1 MIGASL
7 ICLATAIYFEARSE
21 PLEGQ
26 YAVAEV
32 IVNRAES
39 PRFPDT
45 VCDVIN
51 QDLGPKAYD
60 CQFSFTCDGKPETIR
75 NERAY
80 LDATLVAYDVLY
92 MEGTLTY
99 TDGALFYHTKAVNPE
114 WSKRMEV
121 TAEVGAHVFLSDED
135 I

>member
-45 VCDVIN
+45 VCDVIH
-51 QDLGPKAYD
+51 QDLGPKAHD
-60 CQFSFTCDGKPETIR
+60 CQFSFTCDGKPETIH

-92 MEGTLTY
+92 MEGTTTY
-99 TDGALFYHTKAVNPE
+99 TDGALFYHTRSVNPG

-135 I
+135 S